1 MQTPDVVIAT
11 PERLLQLLS
20 RDALNLSTVS
30 YVVSRDLEVPLLI
43 SLLDSDFL
51 RAFLTFL
58 VVEEAD
64 FSCAFCLQVV
74 DGLDELINGGCQ
86 EQLKSIREQ
95 LQKGVQIGIISKS
108 FPAEVVSAT
117 GNWLQHPIVRAA
129 TDKSV
134 PASSVCITQ
143 SVSVVTT
150 EEAKLS
156 KVIL

>member
-1 MQTPDVVIAT
+1 M
-11 PERLLQLLS
+11 
-20 RDALNLSTVS
+20 
-30 YVVSRDLEVPLLI
+30 
-43 SLLDSDFL
+43 
-51 RAFLTFL
+51 
-58 VVEEAD
+58 
-64 FSCAFCLQVV
+64 

-86 EQLKSIREQ
+86 EQLESIRQQ

-156 KVIL
+156 KVILMVTMFSILIVKANTLAFLDISFIFNVVLATRSQRE